1 MGKSEQDIWWDLF
14 DDMRDHLYSSSQVK
28 EAESNMTSNI
38 EHYMIDCIKEAL
50 KEANNNQ
57 THAAKKLGI
66 SRECLIYK
74 IKKYTINF

>member
-1 MGKSEQDIWWDLF
+1 MSKTENDIWWDLF
-14 DDMRDHLYSSSQVK
+14 DDMRDQLYSSSSVEENK
-28 EAESNMTSNI
+28 TNMLSNI

-50 KEANNNQ
+50 KEENNNQ
-57 THAAKKLGI
+57 TRAAKKLGI